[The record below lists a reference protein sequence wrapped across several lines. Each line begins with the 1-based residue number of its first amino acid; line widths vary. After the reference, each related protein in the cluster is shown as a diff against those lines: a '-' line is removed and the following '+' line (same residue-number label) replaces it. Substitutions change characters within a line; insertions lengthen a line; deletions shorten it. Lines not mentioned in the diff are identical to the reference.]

1 METDLDIPSFEVV
14 VPRPA
19 IEAGEIDDVL
29 QVFHGFMGS
38 PSVIMQSRGQV
49 DIRFEGYED
58 DPAELYEIPEVR
70 SFVKKLDGAF
80 PFWLF
85 FISKNTASLAM
96 MFFCFLP
103 PYLNSSQQYE
113 VFTATLNGLMRD
125 RWFPAMEH
133 IGYLVGLSPEE
144 QESMVAEVIQY
155 VAEGPLPVV
164 TDH

>member
-1 METDLDIPSFEVV
+1 METDLDIPSFEVI
-14 VPRPA
+14 VPRHA

-29 QVFHGFMGS
+29 QIFHVFMGS
-38 PSVIMQSRGQV
+38 PSAIMHSRGQV
-49 DIRFEGYED
+49 DIIFEGYED

-70 SFVKKLDGAF
+70 TFVKKLDEAF

-85 FISKNTASLAM
+85 FLSKHTTSLAM

-103 PYLNSSQQYE
+103 PCLNSSQQYE

-144 QESMVAEVIQY
+144 QESMVTEVIQY
-155 VAEGPLPVV
+155 VAEGPLPMVA
-164 TDH
+164 DY